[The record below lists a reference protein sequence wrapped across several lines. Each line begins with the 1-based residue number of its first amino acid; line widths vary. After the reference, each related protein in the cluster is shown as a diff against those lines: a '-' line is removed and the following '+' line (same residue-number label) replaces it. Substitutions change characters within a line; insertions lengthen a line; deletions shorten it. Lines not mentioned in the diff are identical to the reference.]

1 MFWIILA
8 IIAVIV
14 LYIALG
20 IFVDVMF
27 LDNILEDDG
36 LIFVWPIITI
46 LLGAMAFF
54 EWLRYKFKDLHRLL
68 ERERSNKYDT

>member
-20 IFVDVMF
+20 IFVDVVLM
-27 LDNILEDDG
+27 DNALKNDG
-36 LIFVWPIITI
+36 LLLVWPVMLVIIKTI
-46 LLGAMAFF
+46 DFF
-54 EWLRYKFKDLHRLL
+54 EWFRDKVEEMDYEFR
-68 ERERSNKYDT
+68 RRRSSKK